1 MAFSFFQKQNDKSLT
16 LLVDIGSASVGVALA
31 DILPGKAPRIFFTT
45 REDIPFQKEL
55 SSAKFLLAMGHT
67 LEHTLKTAQSKIKGR
82 STPAHIFCT
91 LSSPWFMLK
100 TRHIAI
106 SEEKEFMVTEKII
119 NSFFEQDMVRMRED
133 FKGVLP
139 GEDIA
144 VIERKIINTKFN
156 GYDIKNPHGQKTSH
170 IEMVATVGISSKKV
184 INDIQTRISRL
195 FHAESLHFG
204 SFPVAAFSAVRDIFP
219 QENNFLFL
227 DITGEATDVSLV
239 TNDVLVGSV
248 SFPRGKNFFVR
259 EISAGLKTPH
269 EAAITLLNM
278 FLHDMLDTKKKAVVS
293 QIIEAGKTEWFRR
306 FEKAIITLAKE
317 GALSQKVFFS
327 SDSDVADFFTTV
339 LAEAKLSSTS
349 HVLFTPSYLDQQIV
363 SKFVTCDTEV
373 IRDPFLMIEALLVGK
388 INIQK

>member
-1 MAFSFFQKQNDKSLT
+1 MAFTFFQKQNDQSLT

-31 DILPGKAPRIFFTT
+31 SILPGQAPRIFFTT
-45 REDIPFQKEL
+45 REDIPFQAEL

-82 STPAHIFCT
+82 GAPAHIFCT

-100 TRHIAI
+100 TRHITIA
-106 SEEKEFMVTEKII
+106 EEKEFMVTEKLI
-119 NSFFEQDMVRMRED
+119 NSFFEQDMMRMRED

-144 VIERKIINTKFN
+144 VIERKIIHTKLN
-156 GYDIKNPHGQKTSH
+156 GYDIKNPYGQKTSH
-170 IEMVATVGISSKKV
+170 IEMVATVGLSSKKV
-184 INDIQTRISRL
+184 INDIQTRIGRL
-195 FHAESLHFG
+195 FHSESLQFG

-239 TNDVLVGSV
+239 VNDVLVGSV

-278 FLHDMLDTKKKAVVS
+278 FLHDMLDTKKKATVS
-293 QIIEAGKTEWFRR
+293 QIIEVGKIEWLRR
-306 FEKAIITLAKE
+306 FEKATTTLARE
-317 GALSQKVFFS
+317 GTLSQKVFFS
-327 SDSDVADFFTTV
+327 SDNDVADFFTAV
-339 LAEAKLSSTS
+339 LAEAKSSTTS
-349 HVLFTPSYLDQQIV
+349 HASFTANYLDQQIV

-373 IRDPFLMIEALLVGK
+373 VRDPFLMIEALLVGK
-388 INIQK
+388 INVKK